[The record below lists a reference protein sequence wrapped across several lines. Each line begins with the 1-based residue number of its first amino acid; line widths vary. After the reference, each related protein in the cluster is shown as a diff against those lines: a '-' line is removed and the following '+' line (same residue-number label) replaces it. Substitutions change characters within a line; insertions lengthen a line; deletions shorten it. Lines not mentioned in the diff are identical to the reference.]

1 MDKFY
6 IVSIVLTM
14 WLLLHSVNKTEGD
27 IRRVEDKV
35 NVQNQRISQLNDRIK
50 VLMYQHYLL
59 KDTKSP

>member
-1 MDKFY
+1 
-6 IVSIVLTM
+6 M

-35 NVQNQRISQLNDRIK
+35 NVKNQRISQLNDRIK
-50 VLMYQHYLL
+50 VLMYQHDLL